1 MKPSPSTLPSSNL
14 FVATVVPWLT
24 AVIASPPAST
34 RCFVGWTPARKPSAG
49 SDGVDGVLVVTTSP
63 VPTSTATT
71 SVKVPPVSIPILTR
85 RLTWPIPPPGP
96 VPGVGESCQVPFAR
110 AGWCGAMRR
119 EPRGAG
125 GAPAHAP
132 RVHRPGG
139 SRRRP
144 AAGRRLALPRLGPRR
159 AGRVHRGPA
168 RVLGGAGGGRRPP
181 GRETVA
187 VGGRGAGGGVPDVAG
202 AAVVRGRDPRL
213 DGVRSGEQLD
223 RAPRARGAIEL
234 LT

>member
-139 SRRRP
+139 ADVDRDDVREGATGVDPDPHAATHVAHSTAWP
-144 AAGRRLALPRLGPRR
+144 GAGRR
-159 AGRVHRGPA
+159 
-168 RVLGGAGGGRRPP
+168 RVLPSP
-181 GRETVA
+181 VREGWLVWCDEA
-187 VGGRGAGGGVPDVAG
+187 
-202 AAVVRGRDPRL
+202 
-213 DGVRSGEQLD
+213 
-223 RAPRARGAIEL
+223 
-234 LT
+234 